1 MNNFNYNKLTPF
13 KWFVLENFPF
23 IEADFDA
30 LTEWQLFCKLGKEM
44 NKIIN
49 SENTLGTQMENVTN
63 AFIELQN
70 YVNNYFDNLDVQEE
84 INNKLND
91 MVEDGTLQEIISTYL
106 NTKALLMF
114 NNVND
119 MKNSP
124 NLING
129 SYAKTLGFYENG
141 DGGESIY
148 LIKEHTNEIINNID
162 IIQLNNSN
170 LIAILQI
177 ENQTIN
183 IKQLGAKGNGI
194 DNDTLI
200 LQYALS
206 SNSNYIKKIYLNEKY
221 LINETLVLN
230 SNKDIIGIK
239 DNLQYNENYQ
249 VMFITNNDII
259 VLDLSTKTNINLEN
273 FNIKIPLE
281 NENTIVNFTGCR
293 YINFKNIQ
301 CYHEENIKSSNIAFN
316 DTLTEDRDI
325 WSGYIKFENVRA
337 SYFKNSVKSKA
348 TLIDFKNCVFNN
360 ADDVNI
366 DFMGEVCGI
375 ENCDISYSTTGKA
388 VRTSSIYDLNIINSY
403 LEGFYVDR
411 CFEKTHN
418 ININLKGSKI
428 YTPTGILEGRR
439 LENTEQYPQPLRN
452 TLNNLQD
459 GYSSFINL
467 LPNGNFNKNTFGY
480 SVNAID
486 EINVKNKNEL
496 QNIGL
501 PQYMD
506 NALFINNGNI
516 IHNFSEKLNIGDYIT
531 ISYWIYVP
539 EETIQ
544 HPYIMVVDNNNSNP
558 IIQDRPTQ
566 RNKWVRHT
574 SFAKVSEELAN
585 ANNWRVRI
593 ACAEKMY
600 ITGISVMKGI
610 ATNIDAT
617 LTPNEEKILTDK
629 LVIKGS
635 DNKYYQ
641 LNFNGT
647 ELTFEEV
654 NTI

>member
-1 MNNFNYNKLTPF
+1 MNKFEYKNLTPF

-30 LTEWQLFCKLGKEM
+30 LTNWQLFCKLGKEI
-44 NKIIN
+44 NKIIDSQN
-49 SENTLGTQMENVTN
+49 EVGDQMENVTN
-63 AFIELQN
+63 AFIELRN
-70 YVNNYFDNLDVQEE
+70 YVNNYFENLDVQEE
-84 INNKLND
+84 INNKLD
-91 MVEDGTLQEIISTYL
+91 EMTESGTLEEIISTYL

-114 NNVND
+114 NNVDD

-148 LIKEHTNEIINNID
+148 LIKEHTNEIINNKD
-162 IIQLNNSN
+162 IIKLNNSN
-170 LIAILQI
+170 LIAILHV

-194 DNDTLI
+194 DDDTSI
-200 LQYALS
+200 LQYAFN

-221 LINETLVLN
+221 LINETLNIN

-239 DNLQYNENYQ
+239 NNLQYNENYQ
-249 VMFITNNDII
+249 AMFITNNDII
-259 VLDLSTKTNINLEN
+259 VLNLSTKTNINLEN
-273 FNIKIPLE
+273 FNIKIPLN
-281 NENTIVNFTGCR
+281 NESSIVNFTGCQ

-316 DTLTEDRDI
+316 DTLTEDSDL

-388 VRTSSIYDLNIINSY
+388 IRTSSVYDLNIINSY

-428 YTPTGILEGRR
+428 YQAKGISTSEGRR
-439 LENTEQYPQPLRN
+439 LEFKEDYPQPLRN
-452 TLNNLQD
+452 TLNNYQSGNPSL
-459 GYSSFINL
+459 INL
-467 LPNGNFNKNTFGY
+467 IPNGKFDKGMFGWTYQQLTEISIKNKSDMGEIGVPHYIQNVLKVNNGNFH
-480 SVNAID
+480 
-486 EINVKNKNEL
+486 IN
-496 QNIGL
+496 
-501 PQYMD
+501 
-506 NALFINNGNI
+506 IN
-516 IHNFSEKLNIGDYIT
+516 EKLNVGDYIT
-531 ISYWIYVP
+531 LGYWIYIP
-539 EETIQ
+539 DTSINN
-544 HPYIMVVDNNNSNP
+544 PYITVVDQSNQNA
-558 IIQDRPTQ
+558 IISDRPSH
-566 RNKWVRHT
+566 RNKWVYHT
-574 SFAKVSEELAN
+574 TYAKITEALTNGFRFRVAYGEL
-585 ANNWRVRI
+585 
-593 ACAEKMY
+593 MY
-600 ITGISVMKGI
+600 ITGINLSKGLNS
-610 ATNIDAT
+610 NIDYGY
-617 LTPNEEKILTDK
+617 TPNENNVFTDN
-629 LVIKGS
+629 LIIKGS
-635 DNKYYQ
+635 DNKYYK
-641 LNFNGT
+641 LNFNGS

-654 NTI
+654 TNI